1 MEQGKPDYW
10 FRKVLGTGSRYRAT
24 CWQGYAAVAAVPISL
39 AVISLAL
46 LKVSPVAAMIA
57 LPFLL
62 LGGLAALFAVVGK
75 RAAPDE

>member
-1 MEQGKPDYW
+1 MAQGKPHYW
-10 FRKVLGTGSRYRAT
+10 FRKVPGTGSRYQAT
-24 CWQGYAAVAAVPISL
+24 CWQGYAAVAVVPICL

-62 LGGLAALFAVVGK
+62 LGGLAGLFAVVGK